1 MLILKL
7 LSLIDK
13 HLQQFFDAFYIMIN
27 HKIRYYFLQTL
38 HNLNINVNARKLN
51 FKPWST
57 HSLIAFPIYEPHR
70 RASAPYSNNLYKK
83 TAFFFFFQS
92 NTDTRSKNH
101 TRNPKVHWR
110 ELSVRDV
117 FILGKG
123 KQKLKERILIK
134 QGAGWFLSF
143 ASSCVFKTKYTLLDK
158 EPSLYLEPL
167 RCTWT
172 IASFNDSTININL
185 HNYIFNK
192 TSAEQS
198 KLNLAVIMK
207 HTKFMVMKCEHFSGL
222 KKKVNTWCTSKPV
235 LTTIL
240 DSKSNEQELDWKTGF
255 GFSFVMHLLCIR

>member
-1 MLILKL
+1 MSPTEEL
-7 LSLIDK
+7 LRCIPIICIK
-13 HLQQFFDAFYIMIN
+13 RQH
-27 HKIRYYFLQTL
+27 FL
-38 HNLNINVNARKLN
+38 
-51 FKPWST
+51 
-57 HSLIAFPIYEPHR
+57 
-70 RASAPYSNNLYKK
+70 
-83 TAFFFFFQS
+83 FFFQS
-92 NTDTRSKNH
+92 NADARSKNH

-167 RCTWT
+167 RCSWT
-172 IASFNDSTININL
+172 IASFSDSTININL

-207 HTKFMVMKCEHFSGL
+207 HRKFMVMKCEHFSGL
-222 KKKVNTWCTSKPV
+222 KKKVNAWCTRKPV

-255 GFSFVMHLLCIR
+255 GFSFVMHLLCIQ